1 MTKADLAKALRQA
14 QKDKGWVDPE
24 ILDRKTDDEILN
36 AYIVCQG
43 CGNERI
49 VLSTLAET
57 LSGISTVPEFFAL
70 LDKGQCHI
78 PGYN

>member
-1 MTKADLAKALRQA
+1 MTKADLAKALRQV
-14 QKDKGWVDPE
+14 QKDKGWIDHG
-24 ILDRKTDDEILN
+24 ILDQKTDDEILN
-36 AYIVCQG
+36 AYIVCR

>member
-1 MTKADLAKALRQA
+1 MTKADLAKALRQI
-14 QKDKGWVDPE
+14 QKDKKWVESE

-36 AYIVCQG
+36 AYIVCR

-49 VLSTLAET
+49 ALSTLTET
-57 LSGISTVPEFFAL
+57 LSGISTVPEFLAL

-78 PGYN
+78 P